1 MPGSHRITVVNVGY
15 QSTNVWVVSAGRSRL
30 LVDLGWPGKVG
41 RLLANL
47 ERADIPLSEVRYG
60 LATHYH
66 IDHAGAAED
75 LKQRGMRLI
84 VLEEQVQA
92 IPAMKRWTKPADRY
106 TEITPQGSVLLSC
119 AASRRFLAD
128 LNIAGEIVYTP
139 GHSDDSVTL
148 VLDNG
153 WAFTGDL
160 TPVTMAAEADA
171 AIVARSW
178 QHLRE
183 LGTTT
188 IYAGH
193 GPVRR
198 LARS

>member
-1 MPGSHRITVVNVGY
+1 VSGGPLTVVNVGY
-15 QSTNVWVVSAGRSRL
+15 QSTNFWVVSAGRSRL

-47 ERADIPLSEVRYG
+47 ERKGIPLAEVLYG

-75 LKQRGMRLI
+75 LKRRGMRLI
-84 VLEEQVQA
+84 VLEEQVRA
-92 IPAMKRWTKPADRY
+92 VPVMKQWTKPGDHY
-106 TEITPQGSVLLSC
+106 TEIAADGNVVISC
-119 AASRRFLAD
+119 AASRAFLAGRG
-128 LNIAGEIVYTP
+128 LAGEIVHTP

-160 TPVTMAAEADA
+160 TPETLAAPDDA
-171 AIVARSW
+171 EVVARSW
-178 QHLRE
+178 QLLRE
-183 LGTTT
+183 RGVTT

-193 GPVRR
+193 GP
-198 LARS
+198 ARPLDR